1 MLKNERSK
9 GFLENNLRL
18 ILVCLLTALV
28 LFSVSELLIKIPFKA
43 S

>member
-1 MLKNERSK
+1 MLKNERGK

-18 ILVCLLTALV
+18 ILVGLLTASV
-28 LFSVSELLIKIPFKA
+28 LFSVSELIIKIPFKA